1 MLDSS
6 NCHPPS
12 KRLGGLSENT
22 DKRAAHSFLI
32 SESGFARDH
41 FNRMSALRDHQAR
54 GFEPEAFDRLRGRR
68 ARLGPERPAELT
80 RTEARGFRQIFD
92 RKRRAE
98 IAPGVGECVL
108 DAVGFRVH
116 VQQSRMLGL
125 SSGALLIDDE
135 YASHRARELR
145 PVVCL
150 QHVKCEVDPRM
161 ASETRSSTGAAE
173 MAAAKTL
180 TTKVLA
186 IGSWTAKATPET
198 RPAIMPSEAR
208 DTLRLQLAGKLDQ
221 WFAKSDGS
229 GAVFLMNVT
238 DPAEAHKLLEDLPL
252 GRAGMMTFELIPM
265 GPLWPL
271 GLLLPEPLK

>member
-1 MLDSS
+1 MRRASS
-6 NCHPPS
+6 R
-12 KRLGGLSENT
+12 KRG
-22 DKRAAHSFLI
+22 RAVDIVNGIHTVALL
-32 SESGFARDH
+32 SGFVT
-41 FNRMSALRDHQAR
+41 ALSLTSVAPALAASE
-54 GFEPEAFDRLRGRR
+54 GPALLR
-68 ARLGPERPAELT
+68 
-80 RTEARGFRQIFD
+80 
-92 RKRRAE
+92 
-98 IAPGVGECVL
+98 V
-108 DAVGFRVH
+108 AV
-116 VQQSRMLGL
+116 L
-125 SSGALLIDDE
+125 SSVETIPTANQQRKDLII
-135 YASHRARELR
+135 
-145 PVVCL
+145 
-150 QHVKCEVDPRM
+150 M

-208 DTLRLQLAGKLDQ
+208 DTLRLQLAGKIDQ
-221 WFAKSDGS
+221 WFAKSDSS

-271 GLLLPEPLK
+271 GLLLAEPPK

>member
-1 MLDSS
+1 MVGFVALIS
-6 NCHPPS
+6 
-12 KRLGGLSENT
+12 
-22 DKRAAHSFLI
+22 SFLAAVSLGI
-32 SESGFARDH
+32 APALAESE
-41 FNRMSALRDHQAR
+41 
-54 GFEPEAFDRLRGRR
+54 
-68 ARLGPERPAELT
+68 GPEPLSAALSATAET
-80 RTEARGFRQIFD
+80 IPTPSQQ
-92 RKRRAE
+92 RKDLIIMA
-98 IAPGVGECVL
+98 
-108 DAVGFRVH
+108 DA
-116 VQQSRMLGL
+116 
-125 SSGALLIDDE
+125 
-135 YASHRARELR
+135 
-145 PVVCL
+145 
-150 QHVKCEVDPRM
+150 
-161 ASETRSSTGAAE
+161 TRSSTGAAE

-208 DTLRLQLAGKLDQ
+208 DTLRLQLAGKIDQ

-271 GLLLPEPLK
+271 GLLLLEPPK